1 MTAQN
6 PDPDFSVRNILVP
19 VDFSEPSR
27 RALYHALAIA
37 KYYKSNVY
45 LLHVILARQGLAIHA
60 RRESDNAW
68 SNFDRLKAQLVKD
81 GLITNLSCRFLV
93 EKGDA
98 WAVVSGVMKK
108 NKVDLIVMGT
118 HGRRGFEMLVLGSF
132 AKEIFRR
139 ARCPVLT
146 VGPRTE
152 LRGTRNSLKQILFP
166 TDFSRESEAAEP
178 YAVSLARRS
187 AAQLTLLNVVKS
199 SRFKLS
205 PGTSSPPRA
214 DLDHAQERLQAA
226 AWRMQ
231 GYKAST
237 ATTVLVEEGATVERI
252 LTMAKKLGADL
263 IILGVSGPRK
273 IADRLGQTVAYRVV
287 CAAPCPVLTIRE
299 PGPGP
304 YFEKLFAMEAAQPRT
319 ESGSRTQKKENQKN
333 PKPLRAGRGIV
344 ARIRK
349 ATSGFSAA

>member
-1 MTAQN
+1 
-6 PDPDFSVRNILVP
+6 
-19 VDFSEPSR
+19 
-27 RALYHALAIA
+27 
-37 KYYKSNVY
+37 
-45 LLHVILARQGLAIHA
+45 LAIHA

-68 SNFDRLKAQLVKD
+68 NNFDSLKAQLAKD
-81 GLITNLSCRFLV
+81 GLITNLSYRFLV

-152 LRGTRNSLKQILFP
+152 LRGARNSLKQILFP

-214 DLDHAQERLQAA
+214 DLDHAQQRLEAA

-231 GYKAST
+231 GSKAST
-237 ATTVLVEEGATVERI
+237 ATTILVEKGSNGGKRI
-252 LTMAKKLGADL
+252 LTMAKRLGADL

-299 PGPGP
+299 PVPGP
-304 YFEKLFAMEAAQPRT
+304 YFEKLFAMEAAQPGT
-319 ESGSRTQKKENQKN
+319 GSGSRTQKKESGESKT
-333 PKPLRAGRGIV
+333 
-344 ARIRK
+344 
-349 ATSGFSAA
+349 TSGRKWNRG